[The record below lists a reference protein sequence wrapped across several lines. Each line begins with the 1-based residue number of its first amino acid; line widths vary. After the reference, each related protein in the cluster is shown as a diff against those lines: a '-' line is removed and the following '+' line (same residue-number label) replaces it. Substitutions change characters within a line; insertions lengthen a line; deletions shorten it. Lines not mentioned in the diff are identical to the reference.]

1 MKKKQFVVEHGK
13 TSNEWMNFKIYPVFK
28 TKPKT
33 MVTKTRR
40 GGFVTVSSRRTVYA
54 IAFNGERFATSKE
67 LFAFKKDYPV
77 ESRGVLESIASGSI

>member
-1 MKKKQFVVEHGK
+1 MKKKQFVVERGK
-13 TSNEWMNFKIYPVFK
+13 TSGECINFKIYPVFR

-33 MVTKTRR
+33 MVTKTRH

-54 IAFNGERFATSKE
+54 IAFNGERFATGKE

-77 ESRGVLESIASGSI
+77 ECHSVLETIANGAI